1 MDTQKNLEK
10 STFEEIWA
18 QLNRNQRR
26 FVVAMQE
33 YPNKAEAAKAIDV
46 KPNTVYGWP
55 DVVDDAI
62 HLLTESIADAACDII
77 AQATAKAAMV
87 KVVGLDS
94 GDERIRQGVASEILD
109 RRLGTAVQKSEVGLD
124 ESTRQ
129 LLAPFFALAARCITE
144 PDKLDEFKAEVEK
157 IAAGEDA

>member
-1 MDTQKNLEK
+1 MQKGADK
-10 STFEEIWA
+10 STFEEVWA
-18 QLNRNQRR
+18 QLDHNQRR

-33 YPNKAEAAKAIDV
+33 CPTKAEAAKAIGV
-46 KPNTVYGWP
+46 KPNTIYKWP
-55 DVVDDAI
+55 DTVDDAI
-62 HLLTESIADAACDII
+62 QLLATSIADAACDII

-109 RRLGTAVQKSEVGLD
+109 RRLGTAVQKSEVGLS

-129 LLAPFFALAARCITE
+129 LLAPFFALAARCITD
-144 PDKLDEFKAEVEK
+144 PDKLDEFKSEVAK
-157 IAAGEDA
+157 MAAGKENA

>member
-26 FVVAMQE
+26 FVIAMQE
-33 YPNKAEAAKAIDV
+33 YPNKAEAAKAVKI

-55 DVVDDAI
+55 EIVDVAI
-62 HLLTESIADAACDII
+62 RLLAESIADAACEII
-77 AQATAKAAMV
+77 AQSAAKAAMV

-124 ESTRQ
+124 EETRQ
-129 LLAPFFALAARCITE
+129 LLGKMIALALPYIAPE
-144 PDKLDEFKAEVEK
+144 KLEEFKQKLAEM
-157 IAAGEDA
+157 GENEG

>member
-1 MDTQKNLEK
+1 MDPQTNLDK

-55 DVVDDAI
+55 ETVDIAI
-62 HLLTESIADAACDII
+62 HLLAESIADAACDII

-94 GDERIRQGVASEILD
+94 RDERIRQGVASEILD

-124 ESTRQ
+124 EPTRQ
-129 LLAPFFALAARCITE
+129 LLAPFFALAARCITD
-144 PDKLDEFKAEVEK
+144 PDKLDEFKRELAKMGQNE
-157 IAAGEDA
+157 G

>member
-10 STFEEIWA
+10 STFEEIWK

-26 FVVAMQE
+26 FVIAMQE
-33 YPNKAEAAKAIDV
+33 YPTKAEAAQAIEV

-55 DVVDDAI
+55 DIVNDAI
-62 HLLTESIADAACDII
+62 QLLSESIADAAREII

-94 GDERIRQGVASEILD
+94 GDERIRQSVASDILD
-109 RRLGTAVQKSEVGLD
+109 RRLGTAIQRSEVGLD
-124 ESTRQ
+124 EPTRQ
-129 LLAPFFALAARCITE
+129 LLAQIGMLAAHCITDSTMK
-144 PDKLDEFKAEVEK
+144 DKFE
-157 IAAGEDA
+157 AGLRELMGEEDA